1 MIYYHTPYFEL
12 QNFLCLDCGQKKTGI
27 AHNFNQNAIAFPF
40 ETVNTD
46 VLLSTMFSL
55 LRKHNFNKIIVGL
68 PFAYPESE
76 SYVFVIQF
84 TEFLQANL
92 QNFDF
97 IFWDETN
104 SSNEIRVAYKHGR
117 KGFSKKFYENYD
129 KQAASLILND
139 FLACNFDL

>member
-1 MIYYHTPYFEL
+1 VIHHHTPHFVL
-12 QNFLCLDCGQKKTGI
+12 QSFLCLDCGQKKTGI
-27 AHNFNQNAIAFPF
+27 AHNFNQNTIAFPF
-40 ETVNTD
+40 ETVITD
-46 VLLSTMFSL
+46 AVLSTIFLL
-55 LRKHNFNKIIVGL
+55 LRRYHFNNIIVGL

-76 SYVFVIQF
+76 SYIFIVKF
-84 TEFLQANL
+84 TEFLQENL

-104 SSNEIRVAYKHGR
+104 SSNEIRTAYKHGR

-139 FLACNFDL
+139 FITCNF